1 MSDGEMRVNDE
12 EVIVECLIRY
22 EEYVRVS
29 IQCDSGDSLNT
40 QKFFMVCWLK
50 HTFSIIEV

>member
-29 IQCDSGDSLNT
+29 IQCDSGDILNT

-50 HTFSIIEV
+50 YTFSIIEV

>member
-29 IQCDSGDSLNT
+29 IQCDSGDILNT
-40 QKFFMVCWLK
+40 QKFFMVCWFK